1 MQEID
6 ESTLRLDT
14 HRHKQQEDRHL
25 QKVVNTS
32 TDELGRA
39 TVVRARMMLHLCL
52 NPATKQL
59 PGKRL
64 RSPLHLALNCPRSD
78 SKLNNCR
85 WKDRFRNGG
94 GVTPRLRMRYR
105 RQPKIPAQKFNCP
118 PQSCQSYLHSLR
130 KRHGTRTGYPG
141 LYETL
146 CKRRLVRPTKGLE
159 TMKPH
164 QTCLTAQLRHGS
176 GVVEVN
182 DAKRSAKS
190 QVGQL
195 DASKGCIQ
203 STFEGTR

>member
-32 TDELGRA
+32 TDGLGRA
-39 TVVRARMMLHLCL
+39 TVVQTRMMLHLCL

-59 PGKRL
+59 PGKLL
-64 RSPLHLALNCPRSD
+64 RSPLHLALNYPRSD

-105 RQPKIPAQKFNCP
+105 RQPKIAVQKFNCP
-118 PQSCQSYLHSLR
+118 PQSCQSYLHFLH

-146 CKRRLVRPTKGLE
+146 CKHKLVRPTKGLE

-176 GVVEVN
+176 VVVEIN
-182 DAKRSAKS
+182 DANRSAKS
-190 QVGQL
+190 QIGQL

-203 STFEGTR
+203 SVLEGTR

>member
-32 TDELGRA
+32 TDGLGRA
-39 TVVRARMMLHLCL
+39 TVVQTRMMLHLCL
-52 NPATKQL
+52 NPATNQL
-59 PGKRL
+59 PGKL
-64 RSPLHLALNCPRSD
+64 LLSPLHLALNYPRSD

-94 GVTPRLRMRYR
+94 GVMPRLRMRYR

-176 GVVEVN
+176 GVVEIN
-182 DAKRSAKS
+182 DANRPAKS
-190 QVGQL
+190 QIGQL
-195 DASKGCIQ
+195 DASKECIQ
-203 STFEGTR
+203 SALKGTR